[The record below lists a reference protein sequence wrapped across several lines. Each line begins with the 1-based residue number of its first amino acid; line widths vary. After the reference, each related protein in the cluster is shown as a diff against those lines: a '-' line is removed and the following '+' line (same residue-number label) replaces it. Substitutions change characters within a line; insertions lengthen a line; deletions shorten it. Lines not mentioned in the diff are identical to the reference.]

1 MTAQTPQARRA
12 SEGTLLSQVR
22 SPADLQRLSDAQL
35 ADLAQE
41 MRDELVR
48 VLSIRPAHF
57 ASNLGV
63 VELCLALHLT
73 FDFSRDRLIWDTG
86 HQIYPHKLVTG
97 RFPQFDTIRTRGGLM
112 GYPNPQESPFDLF
125 MTGHAGCSVSCAL
138 GLKTGDDLLGRSDA
152 RAVAVIGDGA
162 LPSGIVFEALNNA
175 GGLRKNL
182 LVILNDNE
190 MSICPRV
197 GALAH
202 CLDQARLTTFYQGSK
217 RQIRELLSKIPLVGG
232 MATQALEQIRDGLKA
247 FFTGGMLFEEL
258 GFRYFGPI
266 DGHDLRSLRRWL
278 GDIKDQKGPVLL
290 HVLTTKG
297 HGVPQASADPV
308 TYHTPPI
315 FEKVG
320 PERTILSLKRG
331 GSRAYTDAV
340 SAAIY
345 QAMQDDPRV
354 AVITAAMCQGNKLEK
369 VRADIPS
376 RFFDT
381 GICES
386 HAVAFA
392 AGLAK
397 SGVRPIVDIYSTF
410 LQRAFD
416 QLFQEVALQNL
427 PVTFCLDRAGLTGPD
442 GPTHHGAFDVSY
454 LRLFPNFVVMAPGDE
469 LDVAPMLRFALG
481 HNGPAALRYPKA
493 NLDRVERTP
502 APLELG
508 RAEVHSW
515 GPDGVLIAYGTLFGT
530 CVKAA
535 EVLRKEGIHVGV
547 INARFVKPLDR
558 ATLLRAVEE
567 LPLVVTVEE
576 GTLEGGFGSALLEA
590 ANVAGLDTRHVV
602 RLGLPDRF
610 VEHGERGELLA
621 DLGLDSAGICA
632 TVRLAR
638 RASEESLARRASE
651 GIVSPSG

>member
-1 MTAQTPQARRA
+1 MSAVILPNIA
-12 SEGTLLSQVR
+12 
-22 SPADLQRLSDAQL
+22 SPADLQKLSDEQL
-35 ADLAQE
+35 AQLAQE

-73 FDFSRDRLIWDTG
+73 FDFSKDRLIWDTG
-86 HQIYPHKLVTG
+86 HQIYPHKLITG
-97 RFPQFDTIRTRGGLM
+97 RYQQFETIRTRGGLM
-112 GYPNPQESPFDLF
+112 GYPNPHESPYDLF
-125 MTGHAGCSVSCAL
+125 MTGHAGCSVSCSL
-138 GLKTGDDLLGRSDA
+138 GLKVGDSLLGNDDRYS
-152 RAVAVIGDGA
+152 VAVIGDGA

-175 GGLRKNL
+175 GYLGKNL

-197 GALAH
+197 GALAR
-202 CLDQARLTTFYQGSK
+202 CLDRARLTNFYQDSM
-217 RQIRELLSKIPLVGG
+217 RQFQMLLSWLPLVGD
-232 MATQALEQIRDGLKA
+232 MANQAVDQVRDGLKA
-247 FFTGGMLFEEL
+247 LLTGGMLFEEL
-258 GFRYFGPI
+258 GFRYIGPI
-266 DGHDLRSLRRWL
+266 DGHDLPTLRRWL
-278 GDIKDQKGPVLL
+278 RDVKDQKGPVLL
-290 HVLTTKG
+290 HVLTRKG
-297 HGVPQASADPV
+297 EGVPQASQDPV
-308 TYHTPPI
+308 TYHTPPV

-331 GSRAYTDAV
+331 GSRAYTDAA
-340 SAAIY
+340 SAAIH
-345 QAMQDDPRV
+345 QAMRDDPKV
-354 AVITAAMCQGNKLEK
+354 TVITAAMCQGNKLEK
-369 VRADIPS
+369 VRTEFPD

-381 GICES
+381 GICEG

-397 SGVRPIVDIYSTF
+397 AGIRPIVDIYSTF

-442 GPTHHGAFDVSY
+442 GPTHHGVFDTPY

-469 LDVAPMLRFALG
+469 LDVAPMLRFALA

-493 NLDRVERTP
+493 NLEKVERGV
-502 APLELG
+502 APVELG
-508 RAEVHSW
+508 QAEIYEW
-515 GPDGVLIAYGTLFGT
+515 GPDGVLVAYGTLFPT

-535 EVLRKEGIHVGV
+535 ERLRAEGVEVGV
-547 INARFVKPLDR
+547 INARFAKPLDR
-558 ATLLRAVEE
+558 ATLLRAVEQ

-576 GTLEGGFGSALLEA
+576 GTLEGGFGSAVLEA
-590 ANVAGLDTRHVV
+590 ANAAGLDTRHVL

-610 VEHGERGELLA
+610 IEHAERGELLA
-621 DLGLDSAGICA
+621 ELGLDVNGVCKA
-632 TVRLAR
+632 VRQALGR
-638 RASEESLARRASE
+638 HEESVSGERVRR
-651 GIVSPSG
+651 